1 MCTTRGRI
9 DDLEKLLN
17 GNYEMVDLS
26 NEFATL
32 AFSVST
38 QQKNES
44 LITTT
49 KKMHS
54 ETKLAKSS
62 VDSMV
67 LKHNQSHKLLLTSC
81 ISYNILAIIRKYELT
96 MGIFTVQDVQGAFK
110 WHAEESVSCLNEYD
124 RDGKFN
130 NSQC

>member
-17 GNYEMVDLS
+17 GIYENDLS
-26 NEFATL
+26 NEYATL

-54 ETKLAKSS
+54 ENKLAKSS

-67 LKHNQSHKLLLTSC
+67 LKHNQSDKLLPTSC

-96 MGIFTVQDVQGAFK
+96 MGIFTVQDVQGDF
-110 WHAEESVSCLNEYD
+110 
-124 RDGKFN
+124 
-130 NSQC
+130 